1 MALDELVKGFGDLPR
16 DLSVTIV
23 KRSQQSLDHGEQ
35 GGADKRTDHVEPQK
49 SVETTSAKDV
59 SDLIDCSIS
68 DITVKLLP
76 EPVLPVTGDNVNVV
90 VTNGPGTSAS
100 EASVN
105 LADSRDLLICIA
117 MTMISVD
124 LLQQMLG

>member
-1 MALDELVKGFGDLPR
+1 MALDEL
-16 DLSVTIV
+16 
-23 KRSQQSLDHGEQ
+23 
-35 GGADKRTDHVEPQK
+35 K

-68 DITVKLLP
+68 NITVKLLP

-90 VTNGPGTSAS
+90 VTDGPGTSAS
-100 EASVN
+100 EASVI
-105 LADSRDLLICIA
+105 LADSRDLLIRIA

-124 LLQQMLG
+124 LLQQMLGR